1 MEKNT
6 EIYGIR
12 AVIEAINSSKDID
25 KVFIQTGLKGKLI
38 GQLESLIRKNKINF
52 SYVPTQKLIDF
63 QKRIIRGLLLE
74 LLQLNFIL
82 LIALAK

>member
-25 KVFIQTGLKGKLI
+25 KVFIHSKK
-38 GQLESLIRKNKINF
+38 KCKKF
-52 SYVPTQKLIDF
+52 
-63 QKRIIRGLLLE
+63 
-74 LLQLNFIL
+74 
-82 LIALAK
+82 

>member
-25 KVFIQTGLKGKLI
+25 KIF
-38 GQLESLIRKNKINF
+38 R
-52 SYVPTQKLIDF
+52 
-63 QKRIIRGLLLE
+63 
-74 LLQLNFIL
+74 
-82 LIALAK
+82 

>member
-52 SYVPTQKLIDF
+52 SMSQHKNLIDF
-63 QKRIIRGLLLE
+63 QKRIIKGLLLG
-74 LLQLNFIL
+74 LLQLSFIL